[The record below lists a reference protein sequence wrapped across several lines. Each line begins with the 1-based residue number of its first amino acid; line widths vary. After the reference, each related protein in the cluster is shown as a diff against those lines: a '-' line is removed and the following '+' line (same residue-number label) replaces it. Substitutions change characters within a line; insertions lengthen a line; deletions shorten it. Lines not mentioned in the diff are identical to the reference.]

1 MIKNRIVIM
10 PFHGITQK
18 NKASE
23 LQLFQIFFIAFL
35 FTMYFDRN
43 FKIFFLKN
51 FLQYIVVMSFLTKI
65 LPDSSH
71 KTICS
76 LSPYSLSFSQKKK
89 KKI

>member
-51 FLQYIVVMSFLTKI
+51 FLQYIVVMSF
-65 LPDSSH
+65 SH
-71 KTICS
+71 QN
-76 LSPYSLSFSQKKK
+76 PPRFFP
-89 KKI
+89 